1 MQFEGDKD
9 LPLPPKEAFA
19 KLSDARFLGECIPG
33 REAIVRAEPHEAV
46 VVQRPPF
53 AFVGGKLELTIR
65 VLEATP
71 DVIKLAQHA
80 KGIGTT
86 SDVESVVTLTPRDD
100 GGTHL
105 HWKAEVKNLGGLLK
119 MVPTG
124 LIRGAAQKTISD
136 VWQEVEKRLK

>member
-1 MQFEGDKD
+1 MHFEGDKEFA
-9 LPLPPKEAFA
+9 LAPKDVFA
-19 KLSDARFLGECIPG
+19 KLSDARFLAECIPG
-33 REAIVRAEPHEAV
+33 REAVVRAEPHEAV

-86 SDVESVVTLTPRDD
+86 SDVESVVTLTPRD